1 MKRFAVLLAAIALA
15 LLMHSRVTFAQAPPG
30 PIAPAPQEQP
40 APGTPEAHEQQM
52 AKMVTEYTLPPD
64 VYQKA
69 ERLSKI
75 RLALIFGGTIYGLV
89 MLWLMLRWK
98 VAPKYR
104 DWAEGA
110 SGKWF
115 AQVLVFSPLLILTM
129 DVLGLPLEI
138 YEHAVSRSYGLSVQG
153 WGSWAW
159 DWTKG
164 EFIGVIM
171 GMIGILILYAVIRKS
186 PRRWWFYFWLAS
198 LPLIVCL
205 TFLQPLVIDPVFHKF
220 EPLAQKDPELTA
232 SLEQM
237 VQRAGAN
244 IPPERMFLMGEAVKG
259 TDLNA
264 YVTGFG
270 ASKRMVVYDTTV
282 AKMNTPEITLVMGH
296 ETGHYVLNH
305 IPKGLLIAAVGLFI
319 VFYLGYRC
327 LGWLLGRWGT
337 RWGIRGVEDLAS
349 LPALLLLLSIISFI
363 GSPVSNAVSRYFE
376 HQADQYALE
385 VTHGLIPDQ
394 GQVAAQAFEI
404 LGATNL
410 EYPDPS
416 PLNVLMTYDHP
427 PARDRVH
434 FFLTY
439 NPWAS
444 GGTGEFVH

>member
-1 MKRFAVLLAAIALA
+1 MKRIALIVAALAFA
-15 LLMHSRVTFAQAPPG
+15 LLMHSAVMGAQAPPG
-30 PIAPAPQEQP
+30 PIAPAQQEQP
-40 APGTPEAHEQQM
+40 APGTPEAREQQA
-52 AKMVTEYTLPPD
+52 AKIVTAYTLPPD

-75 RLALIFGGTIYGLV
+75 RLVLIFGGTIYGLLV
-89 MLWLMLRWK
+89 LWLMLRWK

-104 DWAEGA
+104 TWAERA
-110 SGKWF
+110 SSKWF
-115 AQVLVFSPLLILTM
+115 LQVLIFSPLLILTM
-129 DVLGLPLEI
+129 AVADLPEDI
-138 YEHAVSRSYGLSVQG
+138 YSHKVFRDYGLSVQG
-153 WGSWAW
+153 WGSWAG
-159 DWTKG
+159 DWAKS
-164 EFIGVIM
+164 EFGGLIL
-171 GMIGILILYAVIRKS
+171 GILLIAILYAVIRNS

-198 LPLIVCL
+198 LPIIVCL
-205 TFLQPLVIDPVFHKF
+205 TFLQPLVIDPLFHKF
-220 EPLAQKDPELTA
+220 EPLAQKDPALTA

-237 VQRAGAN
+237 VQRAGEN

-282 AKMNTPEITLVMGH
+282 AKMTTPEITFVMGH

-305 IPKGLLIAAVGLFI
+305 IPKALLIAAFGLLI
-319 VFYLGYRC
+319 MFYLAYRMI
-327 LGWLLGRWGT
+327 GWMLARWGT
-337 RWGIRGVEDLAS
+337 AWGIRGIEDLAS
-349 LPALLLLLSIISFI
+349 LPALLVLLSILSFI
-363 GSPVSNAVSRYFE
+363 GSPISNGVSRYFE
-376 HQADQYALE
+376 HQADQYGIE

-404 LGATNL
+404 LGVTNL
-410 EYPDPS
+410 DYPDPS

-427 PARDRVH
+427 PARDRVQ